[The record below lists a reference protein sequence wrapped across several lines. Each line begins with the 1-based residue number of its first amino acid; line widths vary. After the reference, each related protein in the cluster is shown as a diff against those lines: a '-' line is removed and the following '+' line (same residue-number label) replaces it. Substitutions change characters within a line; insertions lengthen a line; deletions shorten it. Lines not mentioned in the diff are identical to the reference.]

1 MARVSVSLDA
11 HLVVEV
17 MVLSDIRNAQDA
29 VEAILR
35 DYVAKGHRTEALTG
49 SAIEDRRMTEVTP
62 PTEA

>member
-35 DYVAKGHRTEALTG
+35 DYVAKGQRTEALTG

-62 PTEA
+62 PPEG